1 MFIRTDKFELA
12 VGAKRWAQVIF
23 VTYLIG
29 LISGIIFVVWVQGKI
44 PDKTDANDVFRS
56 RDDVRFTVDN

>member
-23 VTYLIG
+23 VTYLLG
-29 LISGIIFVVWVQGKI
+29 LISGIIFVVWLQKQI
-44 PDKTDANDVFRS
+44 PNKADANDVFRS
-56 RDDVRFTVDN
+56 GDDVRFTVDN